1 MAIPA
6 PRVFTIP
13 ASTPFVPTLI
23 DALLDGRLVPGFP
36 LGPDPLALA
45 GATLY
50 LPTRRACRL
59 ARDRFLDVTRTSA
72 AILPRIVP
80 IGDPDEDEIAFAQ
93 AASPAAVA
101 LDLPPA
107 LDGLERRLLLAQ
119 LVLKWTARITPD
131 ASGEAPLV
139 ADTPA
144 AALAL
149 ADDLARLM
157 DDMTTRAVSWDRL
170 DELVPDDLD
179 RYWALTLDFLKIAR
193 EQWPNMLAARGAIEP
208 AARRDALITAEAER
222 LAAKT
227 DGPVIVAGSTG
238 SMPATAA
245 LIATVSKLDHG
256 AVVLPGLDTDLDPE
270 SWELIAGGRDSD
282 GRETVP
288 PAIGHPQFALQA
300 LLQRIGITRD
310 EVRRLGTNGAREHYV
325 SEALRPAGATDRWH
339 HLRTPAFD
347 TEVERALKDVAVI
360 EAPNSEEEALAIAI
374 ALRETA
380 EAAGKTA
387 ALVTPDRAL
396 ARRVLAALARWNVA
410 VDDSGGDLLSDTP
423 AGRFARLAAEA
434 ALGGLEPVTLL
445 ALLKHPSLRL
455 GAAADAHAH
464 AIATLERAVLRGPR
478 PRPKSAGLADALV
491 DFRTELGKFRRK
503 ERCDLHPSDPRIALS
518 DGELQA
524 AADLVAK
531 LTAALAPLENLSGG
545 EHTLNV
551 VVAHHQEVVSQ
562 LVSEGT
568 ATPPFSTSADG
579 KALLEMFDDIA
590 APRPAGGL
598 RFALGDYPDLFR
610 GLSDRT
616 VRRPGGPDARVRIYG
631 PLEARLQ
638 DVGRVVLGGLVEG
651 VWPPETR
658 SDPWLSR
665 PMRHT
670 LGLDLPERRISLSA
684 HDFAQILG
692 APEVIL
698 TRAAKSGGA
707 PTVASRF
714 MQRLAAVAGTQWKT
728 ACAHGE
734 RYLALA
740 RLLDASAEPPQPA
753 KRPEPTP
760 PVAARPT
767 RLSVTEI
774 EHWLRDPYTI
784 YAKHILRLTPLD
796 AVDTAPGAGDRG
808 TVIHGAIGEFTQQ
821 FAEKLPPDPL
831 TELLTLGRK
840 HFAALESYP
849 EAQAFWWPRFTRIAR
864 WFANWEAERRGALTA
879 IHAETRGEIEIPL
892 GARSLRLSA
901 RADRFE
907 RLVDGRYAILDYKT
921 GTAPTAPQVASGLAP
936 QLTLEGAILR
946 AGKFPGIAADAS
958 IAALIYV
965 SIKGGVPAG
974 ENKLITWKTSTPDI
988 EADRAL
994 AALTNVAKRFEEET
1008 TPYRSRERPMWQR
1021 RAYGAYDHL
1030 ARVKEW
1036 TLFGEADDDMGAGE

>member
-1 MAIPA
+1 M
-6 PRVFTIP
+6 
-13 ASTPFVPTLI
+13 
-23 DALLDGRLVPGFP
+23 
-36 LGPDPLALA
+36 ALA

-93 AASPAAVA
+93 AASPAAVT

-107 LDGLERRLLLAQ
+107 LDALERRLLLAQ

-131 ASGEAPLV
+131 ARGEAPLI

-157 DDMTTRAVSWDRL
+157 DDMATRAVSWDRL
-170 DELVPDDLD
+170 DELVPDNLD

-193 EQWPNMLAARGAIEP
+193 EQWPNLLAAHGAMEQ
-208 AARRDALITAEAER
+208 AARRDALIAAEAER

-270 SWELIAGGRDSD
+270 SWELIAGARDSD
-282 GRETVP
+282 GRETAP
-288 PAIGHPQFALQA
+288 PEIGHPQFALQT

-310 EVRRLGTNGAREHYV
+310 DVRRLGTNGAREHYV
-325 SEALRPAGATDRWH
+325 SEALRPAGATYRWH

-434 ALGGLEPVTLL
+434 ALRGLEPVTLL

-503 ERCDLHPSDPRIALS
+503 ERSRSASIRSAHCAQRRRVAGGGRLRGEAHGSARSAREPERRRAHVAMWLWRITRRWS
-518 DGELQA
+518 
-524 AADLVAK
+524 
-531 LTAALAPLENLSGG
+531 
-545 EHTLNV
+545 
-551 VVAHHQEVVSQ
+551 SQ

-579 KALLEMFDDIA
+579 KALT
-590 APRPAGGL
+590 GN
-598 RFALGDYPDLFR
+598 
-610 GLSDRT
+610 
-616 VRRPGGPDARVRIYG
+616 VRRHRRAQTGRWPALRARR
-631 PLEARLQ
+631 
-638 DVGRVVLGGLVEG
+638 
-651 VWPPETR
+651 
-658 SDPWLSR
+658 LSR
-665 PMRHT
+665 P
-670 LGLDLPERRISLSA
+670 LPR
-684 HDFAQILG
+684 
-692 APEVIL
+692 P
-698 TRAAKSGGA
+698 
-707 PTVASRF
+707 
-714 MQRLAAVAGTQWKT
+714 QR
-728 ACAHGE
+728 
-734 RYLALA
+734 
-740 RLLDASAEPPQPA
+740 P
-753 KRPEPTP
+753 
-760 PVAARPT
+760 
-767 RLSVTEI
+767 
-774 EHWLRDPYTI
+774 
-784 YAKHILRLTPLD
+784 
-796 AVDTAPGAGDRG
+796 
-808 TVIHGAIGEFTQQ
+808 HGA
-821 FAEKLPPDPL
+821 AA
-831 TELLTLGRK
+831 GR
-840 HFAALESYP
+840 A
-849 EAQAFWWPRFTRIAR
+849 
-864 WFANWEAERRGALTA
+864 
-879 IHAETRGEIEIPL
+879 
-892 GARSLRLSA
+892 
-901 RADRFE
+901 
-907 RLVDGRYAILDYKT
+907 
-921 GTAPTAPQVASGLAP
+921 
-936 QLTLEGAILR
+936 
-946 AGKFPGIAADAS
+946 
-958 IAALIYV
+958 
-965 SIKGGVPAG
+965 
-974 ENKLITWKTSTPDI
+974 
-988 EADRAL
+988 
-994 AALTNVAKRFEEET
+994 
-1008 TPYRSRERPMWQR
+1008 
-1021 RAYGAYDHL
+1021 
-1030 ARVKEW
+1030 
-1036 TLFGEADDDMGAGE
+1036 